1 VTYVVASVADP
12 YQLHGDGTPLPIG
25 TFVAASI
32 DATTSVD
39 TIRVP
44 RGALRGANELIVVN
58 DDNQLDL
65 RTVEI
70 LTSDA
75 QHTYITGGVSP
86 GERIS
91 ITVIEAPS
99 NGMSVR
105 TSDRLDDEELDS
117 DTQPALDVDEE

>member
-1 VTYVVASVADP
+1 MSRG
-12 YQLHGDGTPLPIG
+12 LGDVYKRQPLPIG

-44 RGALRGANELIVVN
+44 RGALRGADELIVVN
-58 DDNQLDL
+58 DDNRLEL

-70 LTSDA
+70 LRSDA
-75 QHTYITGGVSP
+75 QYAYISDGVSP

-117 DTQPALDVDEE
+117 DTQPTLGVGEE

>member
-1 VTYVVASVADP
+1 
-12 YQLHGDGTPLPIG
+12 
-25 TFVAASI
+25 
-32 DATTSVD
+32 
-39 TIRVP
+39 
-44 RGALRGANELIVVN
+44 LRGADELIVVN
-58 DDNQLDL
+58 DDNRLEL

-70 LTSDA
+70 LRSDT
-75 QHTYITGGVSP
+75 QHTYISDGVSP

-117 DTQPALDVDEE
+117 ASQPTAEVDEE

>member
-1 VTYVVASVADP
+1 VTYVVASITDP

-105 TSDRLDDEELDS
+105 TSDRLDEEELDS